1 MHQGYSWAPSGG
13 LAKLVGHRTS
23 GKELALRKGVEDD
36 WGKTRPY
43 WCLECGRGFTSPKRV
58 LDHYAVAGHGNE
70 TMSIG
75 SRGLTKKQQLEAFR
89 LRNK

>member
-1 MHQGYSWAPSGG
+1 MHQGYSGANPGES
-13 LAKLVGHRTS
+13 AKLVRNKTGE
-23 GKELALRKGVEDD
+23 KEFALSKGVVED

-43 WCLECGRGFTSPKRV
+43 WCLECGQGFTSPRRV
-58 LDHYAVAGHGNE
+58 LDHYAAAGHSNE

-75 SRGLTKKQQLEAFR
+75 SRGLSKKQQLEAFR